1 MMSKKYTVARIS
13 IKGKNFEILVN
24 PDSAL
29 AYREGKSIPLS
40 EVLVAETV
48 FSDAN
53 KGLKVSESELKA
65 AFGTTD
71 VQRISD
77 IILKRGFLQIT
88 AEQRRRMIE
97 EKKRQIIAII
107 AKQCVDPRT
116 KLPHPPMRIQQALEQ
131 VHFSV
136 DPFKDAEEQASEAI
150 ALIRSVLPIST
161 EKVTVSVKIPSRYV
175 GKAYGTIKS
184 FGKIKNE
191 SWGSDGSLTAV
202 IEMPAGLYGPFLEKL
217 GKITHGSVESEVLK

>member
-1 MMSKKYTVARIS
+1 MSKKYTVARIS

-88 AEQRRRMIE
+88 AEQRRRMTE

>member
-1 MMSKKYTVARIS
+1 MSKKYTVARIS

-53 KGLKVSESELKA
+53 KGLKVSESELKT

-71 VQRISD
+71 IQRISD

-116 KLPHPPMRIQQALEQ
+116 KLPHPPIRIQQALEQ

-136 DPFKDAEEQASEAI
+136 DPFKDAE
-150 ALIRSVLPIST
+150 
-161 EKVTVSVKIPSRYV
+161 
-175 GKAYGTIKS
+175 
-184 FGKIKNE
+184 
-191 SWGSDGSLTAV
+191 
-202 IEMPAGLYGPFLEKL
+202 
-217 GKITHGSVESEVLK
+217 

>member
-1 MMSKKYTVARIS
+1 
-13 IKGKNFEILVN
+13 
-24 PDSAL
+24 
-29 AYREGKSIPLS
+29 
-40 EVLVAETV
+40 
-48 FSDAN
+48 
-53 KGLKVSESELKA
+53 
-65 AFGTTD
+65 
-71 VQRISD
+71 
-77 IILKRGFLQIT
+77 
-88 AEQRRRMIE
+88 MIE

-116 KLPHPPMRIQQALEQ
+116 KLPHPPIRIQQALEQ

-161 EKVTVSVKIPSRYV
+161 EKVTISVKIPSRYV

>member
-1 MMSKKYTVARIS
+1 MSKKYTVARIS

-71 VQRISD
+71 IQKISD
-77 IILKRGFLQIT
+77 VILKRGFLQIT